1 MKTAGRFFQPED
13 YREAYS
19 AYPAE
24 ALAASGIRALLCD
37 IDNTLASYE
46 EAEPS
51 ESVLAWIASLQKAG
65 ITVGLISNNS
75 PERVE
80 RFNRNLELF
89 AVPDACKP
97 SVRGLKQF
105 LKETGTGKESAAV
118 LGDQIFTDVCMAH
131 LCGVPA
137 LLVPPIRDKKTLL
150 FRIKRALE
158 RPFLERYLKPR
169 ERSGKS

>member
-97 SVRGLKQF
+97 SVRGLPLDRVIRHRDPQI
-105 LKETGTGKESAAV
+105 
-118 LGDQIFTDVCMAH
+118 IFTSLKQG
-131 LCGVPA
+131 LCTDA
-137 LLVPPIRDKKTLL
+137 LLPGIPLHGQHASGRTPGL
-150 FRIKRALE
+150 FRHFCFL
-158 RPFLERYLKPR
+158 RPK
-169 ERSGKS
+169 